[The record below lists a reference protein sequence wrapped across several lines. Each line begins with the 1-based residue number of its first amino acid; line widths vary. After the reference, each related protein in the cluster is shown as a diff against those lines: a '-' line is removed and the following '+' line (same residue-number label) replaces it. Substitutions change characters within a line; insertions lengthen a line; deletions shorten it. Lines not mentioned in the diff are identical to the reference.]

1 MVARYALVTRL
12 MQEPTTPVLPR
23 LSADCQQCVAVAAVI
38 GREFRL
44 GILARAMAGQPTRT
58 RLLEL
63 LDEAQHAGVVVSVTG
78 DPDGFRF
85 VDAATQDAVYLQLA
99 SAERVRFHG
108 AAARAIEELYA
119 GALETHFAQ
128 LAHHFAQTGAAEDA
142 TRAIDYALKAASRF
156 SALHQH
162 DDAVGSYELAR
173 TVLGRSAPDP
183 AQHCELLLG
192 LASAQLRAGRKH
204 EARANLEQAAEL
216 ARQLGVPEL
225 LARAALGYG
234 DARNWGETGVVNHT
248 LISFLED

>member
-1 MVARYALVTRL
+1 
-12 MQEPTTPVLPR
+12 
-23 LSADCQQCVAVAAVI
+23 
-38 GREFRL
+38 
-44 GILARAMAGQPTRT
+44 MAGQPTRT